1 MKKIVLLLTVAGAF
15 AFSNCSSQN
24 KNSAAADNDPNRIE
38 LPQPSESKRKNSKV
52 IGWPAD
58 KKPVAPEGFVVT
70 KFADKSNKLDNP
82 RWIYVTP
89 NGDILV
95 SQSKTNKKTSP
106 NNIIIFRDT
115 DKDGNWDISD
125 VFMSNLN
132 QPLGML
138 VHGNYLYAGHTDGIY
153 RYPYMPGQLSI

>member
-1 MKKIVLLLTVAGAF
+1 MRRNIIWLFAGVIILTLIK
-15 AFSNCSSQN
+15 CSSQ
-24 KNSAAADNDPNRIE
+24 KAATKTSTGNPNQIE
-38 LPQPSESKRKNSKV
+38 LPEPSQSHRKSSKV

-58 KKPVAPEGFVVT
+58 KLPVAPEGFVVT
-70 KFADKSNKLDNP
+70 KFADRSHKLDHP

-115 DKDGNWDISD
+115 NKDGNWE
-125 VFMSNLN
+125 
-132 QPLGML
+132 
-138 VHGNYLYAGHTDGIY
+138 
-153 RYPYMPGQLSI
+153 